1 MAKETRCDVLVVG
14 AGPAGGVCAAK
25 LAKNG
30 FKVICIDAGK
40 FPGSMHTEK
49 IDITEN
55 KGIGELVSELKLSV
69 LAKTNKSIWYSPND
83 KFTFVSK
90 VHDLFF
96 LRGKSKKS
104 LDYSIMKAMKRN
116 KVNLFFSTRI
126 HQLNKTGNK
135 ISSVIVESKEKRFI
149 IKPKIV
155 VAATGSDNYFME
167 MLGVSES
174 NKTEILG
181 FGALVSGLRMEDKTT
196 SIFFDANYAPGGY
209 FFAGKVS
216 KKFGM
221 CMLVVN
227 KALIKR
233 PIKELYKEFIKENQ
247 ELYGIM
253 LGSKTIKQNGGERTI
268 SKTSVRV
275 IGNIAFAGDAAR
287 TMSPVFAYGVNPAMR
302 SGAMLAEEIKSIGA
316 NKEALNSYAK
326 KIDKEFGTETSII
339 NLRKTYDKLSNAD
352 FNFLVETA
360 NYLNEKQ
367 HLDSLIDSDDYK
379 IRHLIT
385 AVLRRP
391 IKSVGL
397 GLKLL

>member
-1 MAKETRCDVLVVG
+1 MAKEILCDVLVVG

-25 LAKNG
+25 LAKKG

-40 FPGSMHTEK
+40 FPGSVHSEK

-55 KGIGELVSELKLSV
+55 KGIDKIISELKLAV

-83 KFTFVSK
+83 KFTFVSS

-104 LDYSIMKAMKRN
+104 LDYSLMKAMRKN
-116 KVNLFFSTRI
+116 KVTLLFSTKI
-126 HQLNKTGNK
+126 YKLNKTNQ
-135 ISSVIVESKEKRFI
+135 IINSVVVESKEKIFT

-155 VAATGSDNYFME
+155 VSATGSDNYFVD

-174 NKTEILG
+174 NKTHILG

-209 FFAGKVS
+209 FFIGKVS
-216 KKFGM
+216 KSFGM
-221 CMLVVN
+221 SMLVVN

-233 PIKELYKEFIKENQ
+233 PIKELYTEFIKENQ

-268 SKTSVRV
+268 SKTSARV
-275 IGNIAFAGDAAR
+275 IGNVAFIGDAAR

-302 SGAMLAEEIKSIGA
+302 SGGMLADEISKNGA
-316 NKEALNSYAK
+316 NENALEVYSK
-326 KIDKEFGTETSII
+326 RMDKELGTENNII
-339 NLRKTYDKLSNAD
+339 KFRKAYDKLTNAD
-352 FNFLVETA
+352 YNFLVETA
-360 NYLNEKQ
+360 NYLHSKQ
-367 HLDSLIDSDDYK
+367 HLDKLIDSDEYEIK
-379 IRHLIT
+379 HLIT
-385 AVLRRP
+385 AILRRP
-391 IKSVGL
+391 LKVLKL
-397 GLKLL
+397 GLKLI